1 MPPFASGFRF
11 LETPETGET
20 VHTSGVIGNISN
32 VVSYIIRL
40 DICATIRL
48 PCSSGRKGCLFRFEI
63 MKHEGTVSIF
73 GETSESHEDF
83 PVRTGSGS
91 DRVPL
96 TSAAVRAGSGSDQVP
111 TTPTNL
117 ATAKLFRLKPAS
129 EWIESAKT
137 KPAPR
142 QLFGEFWSE
151 GEFAILFADTGMGKS
166 VLAVQLAELIAR
178 GPAGGVFPTT
188 SKPQRVLYLDFELT
202 EKQFELRYCDELGE

>member
-32 VVSYIIRL
+32 VVSYIMHL

-48 PCSSGRKGCLFRFEI
+48 PCSYGRTGGPFRFEI
-63 MKHEGTVSIF
+63 MKDEGTVSIF
-73 GETSESHEDF
+73 GEASESHEDF
-83 PVRTGSGS
+83 PVRT
-91 DRVPL
+91 
-96 TSAAVRAGSGSDQVP
+96 GSGSDQVP